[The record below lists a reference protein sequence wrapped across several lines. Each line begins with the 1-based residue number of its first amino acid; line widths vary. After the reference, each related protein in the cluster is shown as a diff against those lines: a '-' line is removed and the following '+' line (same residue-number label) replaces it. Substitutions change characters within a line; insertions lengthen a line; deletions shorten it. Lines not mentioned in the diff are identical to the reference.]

1 MTLDKIPSG
10 NRFLLIGI
18 MLAVLGLAAILSPSI
33 AGGAVVYVI
42 GGFLIL
48 TGAVQLVTGWRA
60 DSFTSKLTSVVQG
73 AIGTTAGIAVLAHP
87 FYGLAALSLVL
98 AVFFFVDGLWKIV
111 NSFSYRPAA
120 GWLAVLASGIIAVA
134 LGWMIWRQWPVSGL
148 WAVGILVGV
157 DLLSTGLA
165 LITLALTW
173 KTAVRKVKDKTELIK
188 EKIAETVSEAKN
200 RN

>member
-1 MTLDKIPSG
+1 MPLEKIPRG
-10 NRFLLIGI
+10 NWLLLTGI
-18 MLAVLGLAAILSPSI
+18 LLAILGLAAILSPSV

-42 GGFLIL
+42 GGFLVL
-48 TGAVQLVTGWRA
+48 TGVVQLLAGWRA
-60 DSFTSKLTSVVQG
+60 DSFTSKLTNIVQG
-73 AIGTTAGIAVLAHP
+73 AIGIVAGIAVLAHP

-98 AVFFFVDGLWKIV
+98 AVFFLIDGFWKIV
-111 NSFSYRPAA
+111 NSFAYRPAA
-120 GWLAVLASGIIAVA
+120 GWLAVLASGLIAVA
-134 LGWMIWRQWPVSGL
+134 LSWMIWSQWPVSGL

-173 KTAVRKVKDKTELIK
+173 KKAVRTVKEKSELIK
-188 EKIAETVSEAKN
+188 EKIAETVSEAKS

>member
-1 MTLDKIPSG
+1 M
-10 NRFLLIGI
+10 
-18 MLAVLGLAAILSPSI
+18 
-33 AGGAVVYVI
+33 
-42 GGFLIL
+42 
-48 TGAVQLVTGWRA
+48 
-60 DSFTSKLTSVVQG
+60 VQG
-73 AIGTTAGIAVLAHP
+73 AIGIVAGIAVLAHP

-98 AVFFFVDGLWKIV
+98 AVFFLMDGLWKIV

-120 GWLAVLASGIIAVA
+120 GWLAVLASGLVAVA
-134 LGWMIWRQWPVSGL
+134 LAWMIWRQWPVSGL

-173 KTAVRKVKDKTELIK
+173 KKAVRTVKEKTEQIK

>member
-1 MTLDKIPSG
+1 MPLEKLPQG
-10 NRFLLIGI
+10 NWLLLTGVL
-18 MLAVLGLAAILSPSI
+18 LAVLGLAAILSPSI

-42 GGFLIL
+42 GGFLVV
-48 TGAVQLVTGWRA
+48 TGIVQLLTGWRA

-73 AIGTTAGIAVLAHP
+73 AIGTAAGIAVLAHP

-98 AVFFFVDGLWKIV
+98 AVFFLIDGLWKIV
-111 NSFSYRPAA
+111 NSFAYRPAA
-120 GWLAVLASGIIAVA
+120 GWLAVLASGLIAVA
-134 LGWMIWRQWPVSGL
+134 LSWMIWRQWPVSGL

-173 KTAVRKVKDKTELIK
+173 KKTLRRVEEKAELIK
-188 EKIAETVSEAKN
+188 EKLADKLSQSKSAT
-200 RN
+200 

>member
-1 MTLDKIPSG
+1 MPLDKLPRG
-10 NRFLLIGI
+10 NWLLLAGI
-18 MLAVLGLAAILSPSI
+18 LLAILGLAAILSPSI
-33 AGGAVVYVI
+33 AGEAVVYVI
-42 GGFLIL
+42 GGFLVL
-48 TGAVQLVTGWRA
+48 TGAIQLMAGWRSDSVTG
-60 DSFTSKLTSVVQG
+60 KLSQMVQG
-73 AIGTTAGIAVLAHP
+73 AIGIVAGIAVLAHP

-98 AVFFFVDGLWKIV
+98 AVFFLMDGIWKIV

-120 GWLAVLASGIIAVA
+120 GWLAVLASGLIAVA
-134 LGWMIWRQWPVSGL
+134 LAWMIWRQWPVSGL

-173 KTAVRKVKDKTELIK
+173 KKAVRTVKEKTEQIK
-188 EKIAETVSEAKN
+188 EKIAETVSEAKS

>member
-1 MTLDKIPSG
+1 MTLDKIPTG

-18 MLAVLGLAAILSPSI
+18 ILAVLGLAAILSPSI

-42 GGFLIL
+42 GGLLIL
-48 TGAVQLVTGWRA
+48 TGALQLITGWRA
-60 DSFTSKLTSVVQG
+60 DSFSSKLTSVVQG
-73 AIGTTAGIAVLAHP
+73 AIGTAAGIAVLAHP

-111 NSFSYRPAA
+111 NSFSYRPAT
-120 GWLAVLASGIIAVA
+120 GWLAVLASGLIAVA